1 MNKLTVFTHLMIGY
15 CERMAIMIHAK
26 ELIGMYA
33 TGWFPMATQDGEI
46 RIFSPDP
53 RGILPLEAFHIP
65 HGTTKV
71 INDAC
76 WDVRIDTVFEEVLRG
91 CADRRETWIDDRIFA
106 SYLELHHLG
115 QAHSVEVW
123 RDEQL
128 AGGLYGVSL
137 GAAFFGESMFHH
149 RSGASKVALVSL
161 VEILKAGAFQLL
173 DIQWV
178 TPHLR
183 QFGAIEIPKQ
193 KYLGAL
199 TRAVRAG
206 ARWPDSGRWK
216 GARCADH

>member
-1 MNKLTVFTHLMIGY
+1 
-15 CERMAIMIHAK
+15 MIHAK

-33 TGWFPMATQDGEI
+33 AGWFPMATQGGEI

-53 RGILPLEAFHIP
+53 RGVLPLEEFHIP
-65 HGTTKV
+65 HGTIKV
-71 INDAC
+71 INDVR
-76 WDVRIDTVFEEVLRG
+76 WEVRINTAFDDVVRG
-91 CADRRETWIDDRIFA
+91 CADREETWIDDRIFA
-106 SYLELHHLG
+106 SYLELHASG

-123 RDEQL
+123 RDGTL

-137 GAAFFGESMFHH
+137 GAAFFGESMFHN

-161 VEILKAGAFQLL
+161 VEVLKAGGFQLL

-199 TRAVRAG
+199 TKAVCG
-206 ARWPDSGRWK
+206 EGQWPVSGRWK
-216 GARCADH
+216 RAGGADR

>member
-1 MNKLTVFTHLMIGY
+1 MNKLTIFTPTIIGY
-15 CERMAIMIHAK
+15 YDQMAIMIHAK

-33 TGWFPMATQDGEI
+33 SGWFPMANHDGEI

-65 HGTTKV
+65 HGTMRV
-71 INDAC
+71 VHDVR
-76 WDVRIDTVFEEVLRG
+76 WDVRLDTAFADVLRG
-91 CADRRETWIDDRIFA
+91 CADRKETWIDDRIFA
-106 SYLELHHLG
+106 SYLELHQRG

-123 RDEQL
+123 RDEHL

-137 GAAFFGESMFHH
+137 GAAFFGESMFH
-149 RSGASKVALVSL
+149 RTSGASKVALVRL
-161 VEILKAGAFQLL
+161 VEILKAGGFQLL

-199 TRAVRAG
+199 TKAVRG
-206 ARWPDSGRWK
+206 EGRWPASGRWK
-216 GARCADH
+216 GQPCADR